1 MPLAYVSDT
10 PSKKQASVFLLS
22 LIRIFDLR
30 LRYSASAK
38 SQTSLLLVS
47 AYSYLCGVIRRFPQ
61 DSASDEVL
69 SRLRTSGSFRRRW
82 GGVPAARSVCR
93 DRQARA
99 ERSCSFRCG
108 SCRRQG
114 RRSRR
119 KGPCSPVFCGAA
131 FGGGCFAVRLPGIDR
146 LSREERPL
154 RHVRH
159 TATLPAS
166 LFAGAC
172 APLASRAVRP
182 LLPMPVAG
190 VPSTFSDG
198 IQQSSGVGLY
208 PPAFQLFEF
217 GQNHSVQQ
225 PEEECGLS
233 RTQILD

>member
-1 MPLAYVSDT
+1 MGGRAGGSLRLSRSTGSCGTV
-10 PSKKQASVFLLS
+10 VLLS
-22 LIRIFDLR
+22 LRKL
-30 LRYSASAK
+30 SAA
-38 SQTSLLLVS
+38 
-47 AYSYLCGVIRRFPQ
+47 G
-61 DSASDEVL
+61 
-69 SRLRTSGSFRRRW
+69 
-82 GGVPAARSVCR
+82 
-93 DRQARA
+93 
-99 ERSCSFRCG
+99 
-108 SCRRQG
+108 G

-146 LSREERPL
+146 LLREERPL